1 MPYAAANKVSRD
13 RFDGSLEISDKQYS
27 EAIEGMMSGMEVT
40 IDGGFKISPPA
51 DADMSEPN
59 EKSQD
64 IILQDAFNLRDQRIK
79 YSSIRISPLQYAVDL
94 GISTDSEEEK
104 LSRWKMYCVE
114 LNRIQDQAGFPN
126 KIEWPTEPE

>member
-13 RFDGSLEISDKQYS
+13 RFDGSIKISDEQYA

-40 IDGGFKISPPA
+40 IDGGLKISLPA
-51 DADMSEPN
+51 ALEIDEPN

-79 YSSIRISPLQYAVDL
+79 YSSFRISPLQYAVDL

-114 LNRIQDQAGFPN
+114 LNRIQDQSGFPN